1 MDALVHRGKCPPTWK
16 EDILQMG
23 REGKALV
30 HIVNYL
36 NVTFETFY
44 RLKERDPEFLG
55 TVNRM
60 KELSEEWWI
69 DIARR
74 EWLNG
79 NSKTINSNHWSLMMR
94 NMFNDRWKDRKDYDV
109 KTDGKPITQTN
120 KIEVEILGLE
130 QDKEDASE
138 S

>member
-1 MDALVHRGKCPPTWK
+1 
-16 EDILQMG
+16 MG

-36 NVTFETFY
+36 NITFDTFY
-44 RLKERDPEFLG
+44 RLKERDPEFLE

-69 DIARR
+69 EIARR

-109 KTDGKPITQTN
+109 KTDGQPITQQN

-130 QDKEDASE
+130 KDKDNASE